1 MTSARKGTDAMTM
14 RPRPFRMRLDSP
26 RSWGLATLFFLL
38 TQAALAQQ
46 HFGTAQDGM
55 LAFGQAVL
63 ADDQPALTQ
72 MLGDDFRAIV
82 PPVGDAARET
92 FVRAWNVSHTVRT
105 ANGHAFIVVGDDGWT
120 LPVPLVKRTAGWQFD
135 TQAGLQE
142 MRVRRIGRNELAA
155 IQTLLAI
162 RDAQDDYAETT
173 HDGETLHVYASK
185 LASSPGRHD
194 GLYWP
199 TGPNEPPS
207 PLGEAFSDASRPN
220 QSEDGYN
227 GYRFRLLTAQGKHAQ
242 SGAMNYVVD
251 GKLFGGFAV
260 IAWPV
265 RYGDTGVMTFMVN
278 HLGIVYERNLGPQT
292 DTKASG
298 IQTFDPAPGWRR
310 VAP

>member
-1 MTSARKGTDAMTM
+1 MTI
-14 RPRPFRMRLDSP
+14 RPGPFRLRLASL
-26 RSWGLATLFFLL
+26 RSWGLATVFALL
-38 TQAALAQQ
+38 AQAALAQQ
-46 HFGTAQDGM
+46 HFDTAQDGM
-55 LAFGQAVL
+55 RAFGEAVL

-82 PPVGDAARET
+82 PPPGDAARET
-92 FVRAWNVSHTVRT
+92 FIRAWNVSHSVRT
-105 ANGHAFIVVGDDGWT
+105 ANGHAFIVVGDSGWT
-120 LPVPLVKRTAGWQFD
+120 LPVPLVKRSAGWQFD
-135 TQAGLQE
+135 TRTGLQE

-162 RDAQDDYAETT
+162 RDAQDDYAETA
-173 HDGETLHVYASK
+173 HDGDKLLVYASK
-185 LASSPGRHD
+185 LASSPGKHD

-199 TGPNEPPS
+199 TAPGEPPS

-220 QSEDGYN
+220 QGADGYN
-227 GYRFRLLTAQGKHAQ
+227 GYRFKLLTAQGRHAQ
-242 SGAMNYVVD
+242 SGALNYVVN

-292 DTKASG
+292 EMKASG
-298 IQTFDPAPGWRR
+298 TQTFDPAPGWRR

>member
-1 MTSARKGTDAMTM
+1 M
-14 RPRPFRMRLDSP
+14 RPGLFRMRLASP
-26 RSWGLATLFFLL
+26 RSWGLATVFSLL
-38 TQAALAQQ
+38 AQVAFAQQ
-46 HFGTAQDGM
+46 HFDTAQDGM
-55 LAFGQAVL
+55 RAFGQAVL
-63 ADDQPALTQ
+63 TDDQAALTQ
-72 MLGDDFRAIV
+72 MLGTDFRTIV

-105 ANGHAFIVVGDDGWT
+105 TNGQAFIVVGDNGWT
-120 LPVPLVKRTAGWQFD
+120 LPVPLVKRATGWQFD
-135 TQAGLQE
+135 THAGLQE

-162 RDAQDDYAETT
+162 RDAQDDYAETA
-173 HDGETLHVYASK
+173 HDGEKLHVYASK
-185 LASSPGRHD
+185 LASSPGKQD

-207 PLGEAFSDASRPN
+207 PLGEAFSDASGPN
-220 QSEDGYN
+220 QSADGYN
-227 GYRFRLLTAQGKHAQ
+227 GYRFKLLTAQGKHAQ

-278 HLGIVYERNLGPQT
+278 HLGVVYERNLGPQT
-292 DTKASG
+292 ATQASG
-298 IQTFDPAPGWRR
+298 TQTFDPAPGWRR
-310 VAP
+310 VSP

>member
-1 MTSARKGTDAMTM
+1 MTSARKGTQGMTI
-14 RPRPFRMRLDSP
+14 RLRAIRMRLAAP
-26 RSWGLATLFFLL
+26 RSWRLATVLCLL
-38 TQAALAQQ
+38 AQVAFAQQ
-46 HFGTAQDGM
+46 HFDTAQDGM
-55 LAFGQAVL
+55 RAFGQAVL
-63 ADDQPALTQ
+63 ADDQAALAQ
-72 MLGDDFRAIV
+72 LLGTDFRAIV
-82 PPVGDAARET
+82 PPAGDAARET

-105 ANGHAFIVVGDDGWT
+105 ADGQAFIVVGDNGWT
-120 LPVPLVKRTAGWQFD
+120 LPVPLVKRANGWQFD

-162 RDAQDDYAETT
+162 RDAQDEYAETT
-173 HDGETLHVYASK
+173 HDGAKLHVYASK

-199 TGPNEPPS
+199 TQPGEPPS

-227 GYRFRLLTAQGKHAQ
+227 GYRFKLLTAQGRHAQ

-298 IQTFDPAPGWRR
+298 IHTFDPAPGWRR